1 MAVAILDAEFRQ
13 EPALAKI
20 INNRL
25 LTAAKELQDFHL
37 ACLHGRRSTAHCLII
52 NLAYNQKYKIRYLI
66 INDVPADIEYLV
78 AERCSRLGYTHYKST
93 VNEHDRVF
101 LS

>member
-1 MAVAILDAEFRQ
+1 MAVAILEFRQ

-66 INDVPADIEYLV
+66 VNDVPADIEYLV
-78 AERCSRLGYTHYKST
+78 AERCSRLGYTLYKSM
-93 VNEHDRVF
+93 VNEQERGF